1 MDLFLD
7 NKAALLIGASRG
19 IGGAAALALAAEGCR
34 VAIVARGPAELEARA
49 DACRRA
55 GAPEVVPLVADAGDP
70 VQLQAA
76 IDEAGRRLGGLDI
89 LVTLVG
95 GSQPGGTTDTDDAG
109 WERAFGRNL
118 WPAVRASRA
127 AIPWL
132 IQGAARSVAEESAPV
147 REFTPVRASPPRAA
161 AHGPSAASLTGQFSA
176 ATLPGGS
183 LQGATPVLLHAETQE
198 VRIVPPTGVGP
209 LLRRAGVIVH
219 VASIWGRE
227 GGGALTYNAAKA
239 ALISLAHEQA
249 RELAPRGVRVCS
261 VAPGSTLHP
270 GGSWEKRLQHDPQG
284 TSAFVQR
291 EIPWGRFG
299 TAQEVADVICFLC
312 SPRASWVSGACVVV
326 DGGQSRAF

>member
-1 MDLFLD
+1 MDLLLE

-19 IGGAAALALAAEGCR
+19 IGGATALALAAEGCR
-34 VAIVARGPAELEARA
+34 VALLARGPAEVEARA
-49 DACRRA
+49 AACLRA
-55 GAPEVVPLVADAGDP
+55 GAPAVVPLVCDATDP

-76 IDEAGRRLGGLDI
+76 IDEAGQRLGGLDI

-95 GSQPGGTTDTDDAG
+95 GGQPGGTTDTDDAG
-109 WERAFGRNL
+109 WERAFARNL

-132 IQGAARSVAEESAPV
+132 IQGAARRVSEAAAPV
-147 REFTPVRASPPRAA
+147 REFTPVRPVVRGAAPNPSIPAALPAQALPVGSSP
-161 AHGPSAASLTGQFSA
+161 LV
-176 ATLPGGS
+176 
-183 LQGATPVLLHAETQE
+183 TPIAQQADTQE
-198 VRIVPPTGVGP
+198 VRVIQHAPVGP

-227 GGGALTYNAAKA
+227 GGGPLTDNASKA

-270 GGSWEKRLQHDPQG
+270 GGSWEKRMQRDPQG

-299 TAQEVADVICFLC
+299 TAEEIADVICFLC